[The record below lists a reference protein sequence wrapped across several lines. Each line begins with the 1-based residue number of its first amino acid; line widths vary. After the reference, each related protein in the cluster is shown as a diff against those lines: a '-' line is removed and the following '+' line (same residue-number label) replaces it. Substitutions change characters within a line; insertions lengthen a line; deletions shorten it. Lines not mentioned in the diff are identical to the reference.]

1 MIGLIIPIL
10 FLIFAYFNPNFV
22 AGDGTVFIWPSS
34 ILLMSTDGSEH
45 TAFAYQV
52 MAISILIN
60 VLLYSI
66 FGLLL
71 FFISKLIRR

>member
-1 MIGLIIPIL
+1 
-10 FLIFAYFNPNFV
+10 
-22 AGDGTVFIWPSS
+22 
-34 ILLMSTDGSEH
+34 MSTDGSEH